1 MKIFQ
6 VCWIDFQN
14 NLKKWVDNLNSLT
27 NTKLSATAWSQI
39 IDNKNNKVFFVAD
52 ASGVII
58 GYGVYTEIKNPSQQF
73 AVTDYSAK
81 DQDVFDLLI
90 ETLQEQA
97 AKKGIEIK
105 NAT

>member
-14 NLKKWVDNLNSLT
+14 NLEKWVKALHSFSDKSI
-27 NTKLSATAWSQI
+27 SASTWSQI
-39 IDNKNNKVFFVAD
+39 IDNKNNKVFFVTD
-52 ASGVII
+52 VKGVVI

-81 DQDVFDLLI
+81 DQDVFDLII